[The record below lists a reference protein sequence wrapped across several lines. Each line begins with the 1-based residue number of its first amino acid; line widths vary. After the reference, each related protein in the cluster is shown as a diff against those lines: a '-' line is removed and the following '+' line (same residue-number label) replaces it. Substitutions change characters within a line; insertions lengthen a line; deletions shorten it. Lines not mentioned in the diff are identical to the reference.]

1 MNMKVDNLKVNQD
14 NKETVSQ
21 DKVVRLRFHITDAS
35 SGQLVQYGD
44 DLVFLHGGYGGA
56 FHKVERAIE
65 GCRVGDQVN
74 VDLLPEEG
82 YGHRQSELVLVLP
95 TEEFAGE
102 TLEAGA
108 AVDGELP
115 DGRSMTFTVSAVSDG
130 QVTLDGN
137 HPFAGK
143 HLNFSFEVLEI
154 RDSIEAERAAG
165 FAFDGMFC

>member
-1 MNMKVDNLKVNQD
+1 MNMKVDNLQISQQSED
-14 NKETVSQ
+14 RILQ
-21 DKVVRLRFHITDAS
+21 DKVVRLRFHITETP

-44 DLVFLHGGYGGA
+44 DLFYLHGGYGGA
-56 FHKVERAIE
+56 FPKVEQAME
-65 GCRVGDQVN
+65 GRRVGDHVE
-74 VDLLPEEG
+74 VILSPDEG
-82 YGHRQSELVLVLP
+82 YGHRQADLVLVLP
-95 TEEFAGE
+95 TEEFAGQ
-102 TLEAGA
+102 TLETGV

-115 DGRSMTFTVSAVSDG
+115 DGRSMTFTVSGVSDG

-143 HLNFSFEVLEI
+143 HLNFEFEVLEI